1 MQGCSVARLELQTL
15 ALLAASYVVWAL
27 GTTLAAAL
35 WLPLGMA
42 CVVLAAVMHSSL
54 CHEALHG
61 HPTRLRWLNEA
72 LVFPQLTL
80 LIPYGRFR
88 DLHLEHHRDEQLT
101 DPYDDPES
109 NYRDPKEWA
118 GFPAWLKAVF
128 VFNNTLLGRMLVGP
142 VVSQVYFVK
151 ADWALIRAGDRGV
164 LTAWLLHVPA
174 VGLVVWWMVAVGQM
188 PLWAFLI
195 ATYAAH
201 SVLKI
206 RTYLEHRAH
215 EECKGRTVVVE
226 DRGLLALL
234 FLNNNYHSVHHARP
248 SVPWYHLPEQFREER
263 DRFLAE
269 NDDYYYR
276 TYRQVFSKYFVRG
289 KDPVSHP
296 LWPRE

>member
-101 DPYDDPES
+101 DP
-109 NYRDPKEWA
+109 
-118 GFPAWLKAVF
+118 
-128 VFNNTLLGRMLVGP
+128 
-142 VVSQVYFVK
+142 
-151 ADWALIRAGDRGV
+151 
-164 LTAWLLHVPA
+164 
-174 VGLVVWWMVAVGQM
+174 
-188 PLWAFLI
+188 
-195 ATYAAH
+195 
-201 SVLKI
+201 
-206 RTYLEHRAH
+206 
-215 EECKGRTVVVE
+215 
-226 DRGLLALL
+226 
-234 FLNNNYHSVHHARP
+234 
-248 SVPWYHLPEQFREER
+248 
-263 DRFLAE
+263 
-269 NDDYYYR
+269 
-276 TYRQVFSKYFVRG
+276 
-289 KDPVSHP
+289 
-296 LWPRE
+296 